1 MMAAPHRYRMLATC
15 TLLVLSG
22 AACRSQPD
30 ENADDGTR
38 LSTAAGD
45 ILAAIQDPESSI
57 STQVPAGPTV
67 SLGPPAAPP
76 SGQEGMDISTLGFD
90 LGNPD
95 APVRI
100 VEFSDYGCGYCRK
113 FSMETWPTLQ
123 KDYVDTGKVLWKTIH
138 FVIGNW
144 ANSVEASMGGECA
157 DEQGK
162 AEPMSALLFERQSD
176 WKSVSDPAPPV
187 AAIAE
192 AAGLDM
198 TTYQTCLDESRYLWR
213 VQAHTSLA
221 RQIPVRGTPTFFV
234 IGYAPVQG
242 ALPLELF
249 KQVIDTA
256 LAEIEAEAEEGR

>member
-1 MMAAPHRYRMLATC
+1 MTAAPHSYGMLATC
-15 TLLVLSG
+15 ALLVLSG
-22 AACRSQPD
+22 SACEDHRPEEND
-30 ENADDGTR
+30 ESGTR
-38 LSTAAGD
+38 LSTAAGAL
-45 ILAAIQDPESSI
+45 LAATQDPTSSI
-57 STQVPAGPTV
+57 FTQVPAGPTV
-67 SLGPPAAPP
+67 SLGPPTAPP
-76 SGQEGMDISTLGFD
+76 NGQDGTDISTLGFD
-90 LGNPD
+90 LGDPD

-157 DEQGK
+157 GEQGK
-162 AEPMSALLFERQSD
+162 AERMSALLFERQSD
-176 WKSVSDPAPPV
+176 WKSVADPAPTV
-187 AAIAE
+187 AAIAR

-198 TTYQTCLDESRYLWR
+198 TTYQTCLDESKYLWR
-213 VQAHTSLA
+213 VQAHSSLA
-221 RQIPVRGTPTFFV
+221 RQVGVRGTPTFFV

-249 KQVIDTA
+249 KQVIDTV
-256 LAEIEAEAEEGR
+256 LAEVEAEGR

>member
-1 MMAAPHRYRMLATC
+1 MMAAPHRVGMLATFV
-15 TLLVLSG
+15 LLVLG
-22 AACRSQPD
+22 GTACQSQPD
-30 ENADDGTR
+30 RSDDGGTR

-45 ILAAIQDPESSI
+45 LLAATQDPTSSI
-57 STQVPAGPTV
+57 FTQVPAGPTV

-76 SGQEGMDISTLGFD
+76 SGQDGTDISTLGFD
-90 LGNPD
+90 LGSPD

-157 DEQGK
+157 GEQGK
-162 AEPMSALLFERQSD
+162 AEPMTALLFERQSD
-176 WKSVSDPAPPV
+176 WKSVADPAPPV
-187 AAIAE
+187 AAIAQ

-198 TTYQTCLDESRYLWR
+198 ATYQTCLDESKYLWR
-213 VQAHTSLA
+213 VQAHSSLA
-221 RQIPVRGTPTFFV
+221 RQVGVRGTPTFFV

-249 KQVIDTA
+249 KQVIDTV
-256 LAEIEAEAEEGR
+256 LAEVEAAGR

>member
-1 MMAAPHRYRMLATC
+1 MAAPRRHGMLATC
-15 TLLVLSG
+15 ALLVLSG
-22 AACRSQPD
+22 AACQSQPD
-30 ENADDGTR
+30 ENDDSGTR

-45 ILAAIQDPESSI
+45 ILAATQDAAT
-57 STQVPAGPTV
+57 STVVSAGPAV

-76 SGQEGMDISTLGFD
+76 SGQKGGTDIAGLGFD

-100 VEFSDYGCGYCRK
+100 VEFSDYGCGFCRK
-113 FSMETWPTLQ
+113 FHMETWPTLR
-123 KDYVDTGKVLWKTIH
+123 KDYVDTGKVLWKTVP

-157 DEQGK
+157 VEQGK
-162 AEPMSALLFERQSD
+162 AERMTALLFERQSD
-176 WKSVSDPAPPV
+176 WKSVADPAPAV
-187 AAIAE
+187 ATIAE

-198 TTYQTCLDESRYLWR
+198 TTYQTCLDESKYLWR
-213 VQAHTSLA
+213 VQAHSSLA
-221 RQIPVRGTPTFFV
+221 RQVGVRGTPTFFV

-249 KQVIDTA
+249 KQVIDTV
-256 LAEIEAEAEEGR
+256 LAEVEAEGR